1 MNSDRSIPSELM
13 KLLDVRKLD
22 AEAAR
27 RSFRVFVELMWSVA
41 EPARRFISNWHIDAI
56 ADHLQAVTEGKIR
69 RLLITVPPGHAKS
82 LIVSVL
88 WLAWMWTRDP
98 QIRAIF
104 SSYSEDL
111 AIRDS
116 LRCRSVV
123 SSEQYRRLFRP
134 TWRLAIDQNEKNWF
148 ENDKKGVRM
157 ALSVGGKGTGF
168 RADHLVVDD
177 PLNARDQHSRSALE
191 EVINWFD
198 QAMSSRLNDPAHGGI
213 VIIMQRLSEL
223 DLAAHVLRRDGYVH
237 LNLPSCFEPERACAT
252 VALRSGQPIWR
263 DPRDKMVSC
272 CSSSCSPKA

>member
-1 MNSDRSIPSELM
+1 
-13 KLLDVRKLD
+13 
-22 AEAAR
+22 
-27 RSFRVFVELMWSVA
+27 
-41 EPARRFISNWHIDAI
+41 
-56 ADHLQAVTEGKIR
+56 
-69 RLLITVPPGHAKS
+69 
-82 LIVSVL
+82 
-88 WLAWMWTRDP
+88 MWTRDP

-237 LNLPSCFEPERACAT
+237 LNLTIRTSAGKLIPLPVEYSRRAATPRRFASVNCFPERPAT
-252 VALRSGQPIWR
+252 FSEGSGSRLQETT
-263 DPRDKMVSC
+263 DKSRRENHC
-272 CSSSCSPKA
+272 EIADGPPTSAGERTDDDFPG